1 MRDQQ
6 VMSLERAVY
15 RLTGRTALMHDIYD
29 RGFVSAGKIADLVIF
44 DPDTTTSKPREPVND
59 LSGGREYGEMRWELT
74 MLWSTAPCCWTRV
87 N

>member
-1 MRDQQ
+1 
-6 VMSLERAVY
+6 MSLERAVY

-59 LSGGREYGEMRWELT
+59 LPGGG
-74 MLWSTAPCCWTRV
+74 ARV
-87 N
+87 R